1 MMHFDTLLLLHK
13 ERFESWRAI
22 VVLDDKP
29 LRRHVLCWGPQM
41 VRRVSDWAAGNG
53 LADLWDCVEVD
64 FEALAQLTGET
75 QVEVRMR
82 FRQAQGLG
90 LIYPDG
96 TVAKTVRDLLHEK
109 VREVRGKG

>member
-1 MMHFDTLLLLHK
+1 MHFDSLLK
-13 ERFESWRAI
+13 EFKGKFEAWRAL

-41 VRRVSDWAAGNG
+41 VRQVSDWPMGHG
-53 LADLWDCVEVD
+53 LADLWECVNVD
-64 FEALAQLTGET
+64 FEALAELTGET

-82 FRQAQGLG
+82 FRQAQGLC

-96 TVAKTVRDLLHEK
+96 SVALPVRDMLHAK
-109 VREVRGKG
+109 VKEIRDKA